1 MKRHMVPCI
10 LTVLVLLVMALLTG
24 VFAQGKSDYA
34 GSDMCKQCHEV
45 IYDNYLKSIHG
56 KKYVAGSP
64 AKGEGCESCHGPG
77 SAHIEKGGEKDTLI
91 SFGKDNN
98 VKEKSSKCLKCHGDS
113 RQVAFWDMSRHKMG
127 GVGCDSCHSI
137 HKAPKT
143 FLTSTITPV
152 AFQQKLLKMPAPDL
166 CYGCHQDVRSQT
178 LRQSHHPLRERLMTC
193 FDCHNTHGGFG
204 PKMIKTDTVNELCYK
219 CHAAKR
225 GPFMFGHPP
234 VDENCLTCHVPHGGN
249 HYALLVSKTPQLCQS
264 CHDWSGHPGTPNTSF
279 ETFKGRNPSNRM
291 FSRNCIL
298 CHPNV
303 HGSNSPT
310 SRGQNFL
317 R

>member
-1 MKRHMVPCI
+1 MKRQMAPNI
-10 LTVLVLLVMALLTG
+10 LTGLILLIMALMTD
-24 VFAQGKSDYA
+24 VFAQVKSDYV
-34 GSDMCKQCHEV
+34 GSDMCKQCHE
-45 IYDNYLKSIHG
+45 ILYDTYLKSMHG
-56 KKYVAGSP
+56 KKNIAGSP
-64 AKGEGCESCHGPG
+64 EKGEGCESCHGPG
-77 SAHIEKGGEKDTLI
+77 SAHIEKGGGKNTII
-91 SFGKDNN
+91 SFGKENN
-98 VKEKSSKCLKCHGDS
+98 LKEKASMCLKCHGDS
-113 RQVAFWDMSRHKMG
+113 KQMAFWDMSRHKRAQ
-127 GVGCDSCHSI
+127 VACDSCHTI
-137 HKAPKT
+137 HKSPKT
-143 FLTSTITPV
+143 IMTSTITP
-152 AFQQKLLKMPAPDL
+152 ATYQRGLLKAPTPDL
-166 CYGCHQDVRSQT
+166 CYSCHQDVRSQT
-178 LRQSHHPLRERLMTC
+178 LRQSRHPIRERLMTC

-234 VDENCLTCHVPHGGN
+234 VQENCLACHVPHGGN
-249 HYALLVSKTPQLCQS
+249 HNALLVSKTPHLCQS
-264 CHDWSGHPGTPNTSF
+264 CHDWRSHPGSPNTSF

-291 FSRNCIL
+291 FSRNCLL